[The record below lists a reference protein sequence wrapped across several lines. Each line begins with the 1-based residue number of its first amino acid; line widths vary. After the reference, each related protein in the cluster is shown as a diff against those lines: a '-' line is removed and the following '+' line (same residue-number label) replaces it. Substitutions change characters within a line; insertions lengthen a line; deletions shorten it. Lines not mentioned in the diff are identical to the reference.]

1 MDVTIIDAYCE
12 RTGPGLFAEPL
23 NAVTNASFLVAAL
36 AAWHLARGSGRPS
49 IGLWVLLGLAAS
61 IGIGSG
67 LWHTFATPW
76 TMLLDVVPILI
87 FLVWFL
93 WLYGRN
99 VIGMS
104 TPLVMASLVAF
115 VLSASFAQ
123 RFGEV
128 LNGSLAYA
136 PALIAL
142 FGFGVFHARNW
153 TTARFSLLAAA
164 GVYALALVF
173 RAVDQE
179 VCSALP
185 IGTHFLWHSLS
196 GFAVYLAMRGLILG
210 RAAPTVRLGTDSPL
224 VPVTHSGPGPRGR
237 RRLLTTRP

>member
-1 MDVTIIDAYCE
+1 MDATIIDAYCE

-36 AAWHLARGSGRPS
+36 AAWYLARGSGRS
-49 IGLWVLLGLAAS
+49 STGLRVLLGLAAS
-61 IGIGSG
+61 VGIGSG
-67 LWHTFATPW
+67 MWHTFATPW
-76 TMLLDVVPILI
+76 TMLLDVVPIFI

-93 WLYGRN
+93 WLYARN

-104 TPLVMASLVAF
+104 TPLGIALLVAF
-115 VLSASFAQ
+115 LVSASVAQ

-128 LNGSLAYA
+128 LNASLTYA

-142 FGFGVFHARNW
+142 LGFGMFHAWNR

-185 IGTHFLWHSLS
+185 MGTHFLWHSLS
-196 GFAVYLAMRGLILG
+196 GVAVFLAMRGLILG
-210 RAAPTVRLGTDSPL
+210 RAMPTVRLGAGSPL
-224 VPVTHSGPGPRGR
+224 VSVTHSGASIAS
-237 RRLLTTRP
+237 

>member
-12 RTGPGLFAEPL
+12 RTGSGLFAEPL
-23 NAVTNASFLVAAL
+23 NAATNASFLVAAL
-36 AAWHLARGSGRPS
+36 AAWYLARGSGRS
-49 IGLWVLLGLAAS
+49 STGLRLLLGLAAS
-61 IGIGSG
+61 VGFGSG

-76 TMLLDVVPILI
+76 TMLLDVVPILV

-93 WLYGRN
+93 WLYARN

-104 TPLVMASLVAF
+104 PPLGIALLVAF
-115 VLSASFAQ
+115 LATASVAQ
-123 RFGEV
+123 RFGEI

-142 FGFGVFHARNW
+142 LGFGVFHARNRK
-153 TTARFSLLAAA
+153 TARFSLLAAA

-196 GFAVYLAMRGLILG
+196 GLAVFLAMRGLILG
-210 RAAPTVRLGTDSPL
+210 RAAPTVKLGTGSPL
-224 VPVTHSGPGPRGR
+224 GPVTHSGAGAAIAS
-237 RRLLTTRP
+237 